1 MITHLEGKLV
11 EKNPTDVVIDCNGV
25 GYFIN
30 ISLHTFS
37 EIPDRENLRLY
48 TYLQVREDSHSLY
61 GFSSK
66 TEREIFKLLISV
78 SGIGANTARTML
90 SSLTPQQV
98 KEGIANENVALIQSV
113 KGIGLKTAQRVIID
127 LKDKV
132 LKVYGIDE
140 LSLIPNNT
148 NKDEALSALDVLG
161 FNKKQSE
168 KVVDRILQTRPDA
181 LVEQIIGS
189 GGSVRPSCLLTG
201 RIASKAA
208 SCRPFHPAHKASNAT
223 LC

>member
-1 MITHLEGKLV
+1 MITHIEGKLV
-11 EKNPTDVVIDCNGV
+11 EKNPTDVVIDCNGI

-48 TYLQVREDSHSLY
+48 TYLQVREDSQSLY

-78 SGIGANTARTML
+78 SGIGANIARTML

-98 KEGIANENVALIQSV
+98 KEGIANGDVALIQSV

-148 NKDEALSALDVLG
+148 HKDEALSALDVLG

-168 KVVDRILQTRPDA
+168 KVVDKILQTQPDA
-181 LVEQIIGS
+181 VVEQIIKEA
-189 GGSVRPSCLLTG
+189 LKNL
-201 RIASKAA
+201 
-208 SCRPFHPAHKASNAT
+208 
-223 LC
+223 

>member
-11 EKNPTDVVIDCNGV
+11 EKNPTDVIIDCNGV

-37 EIPDRENLRLY
+37 QIPDNENLKLY
-48 TYLQVREDSHSLY
+48 TYLQVREDSQSLY

-78 SGIGANTARTML
+78 SGIGANIARTML
-90 SSLTPQQV
+90 SSLTPEQV
-98 KEGIANENVALIQSV
+98 KEGIAIGDVALIQSV
-113 KGIGLKTAQRVIID
+113 KGIGAKTAQRVIID

-140 LSLIPNNT
+140 LSLLPSNT
-148 NKDEALSALDVLG
+148 HKDEALSALDVLG

-168 KVVDRILQTRPDA
+168 KVVDRILQAQPDA
-181 LVEQIIGS
+181 LVEQIIKDA
-189 GGSVRPSCLLTG
+189 LKNL
-201 RIASKAA
+201 
-208 SCRPFHPAHKASNAT
+208 
-223 LC
+223 

>member
-11 EKNPTDVVIDCNGV
+11 EKNPTDIVIDCNGV

-37 EIPDRENLRLY
+37 QIPDREHLKLY

-90 SSLTPQQV
+90 SSLSPEQV
-98 KEGIANENVALIQSV
+98 KEGIASGDVALIQSV

-148 NKDEALSALDVLG
+148 HKDEALSALDVLG

-168 KVVDRILQTRPDA
+168 KVVDRILQAQPDA
-181 LVEQIIGS
+181 LVEQIIKEA
-189 GGSVRPSCLLTG
+189 LKNL
-201 RIASKAA
+201 
-208 SCRPFHPAHKASNAT
+208 
-223 LC
+223 

>member
-1 MITHLEGKLV
+1 MITHIEGKLV

-30 ISLHTFS
+30 ISLHTYS
-37 EIPDRENLRLY
+37 QIPDKEHLRLY
-48 TYLQVREDSHSLY
+48 TYLQVREDSQSLY

-78 SGIGANTARTML
+78 SGIGANIARTML
-90 SSLTPQQV
+90 SSLTPDQV
-98 KEGIANENVALIQSV
+98 KEGIAGGDVGLIQSV
-113 KGIGLKTAQRVIID
+113 KGIGAKTAQRVIID

-132 LKVYGIDE
+132 LKVYGINE

-148 NKDEALSALDVLG
+148 HKEEALSALDVLG

-168 KVVDRILQTRPDA
+168 KVVDRILQVQPDA
-181 LVEQIIGS
+181 LVEQIIKEA
-189 GGSVRPSCLLTG
+189 LKNL
-201 RIASKAA
+201 
-208 SCRPFHPAHKASNAT
+208 
-223 LC
+223 

>member
-11 EKNPTDVVIDCNGV
+11 ENNPTDVVIDCNGV
-25 GYFIN
+25 GYFVN

-37 EIPDRENLRLY
+37 QIPDRENLKLY
-48 TYLQVREDSHSLY
+48 TYLQVREDAHSLY

-66 TEREIFKLLISV
+66 AEREIFKLLISV
-78 SGIGANTARTML
+78 SGIGTNTARTML
-90 SSLTPQQV
+90 SSLTPEQV
-98 KEGIANENVALIQSV
+98 KEGIAGGDVALIQSV
-113 KGIGLKTAQRVIID
+113 KGIGAKTAQRVIID

-168 KVVDRILQTRPDA
+168 KVVDKILQAQPDA
-181 LVEQIIGS
+181 LVEQIIKEA
-189 GGSVRPSCLLTG
+189 LKNL
-201 RIASKAA
+201 
-208 SCRPFHPAHKASNAT
+208 
-223 LC
+223 

>member
-37 EIPDRENLRLY
+37 QIPDRENLKLH

-90 SSLTPQQV
+90 SSLTPEQV
-98 KEGIANENVALIQSV
+98 KEGIATGDVALIQSV
-113 KGIGLKTAQRVIID
+113 KGIGAKTAQRVIID

-168 KVVDRILQTRPDA
+168 KVVDKILQAQPDA
-181 LVEQIIGS
+181 LVEQIIKEA
-189 GGSVRPSCLLTG
+189 LKNL
-201 RIASKAA
+201 
-208 SCRPFHPAHKASNAT
+208 
-223 LC
+223 

>member
-11 EKNPTDVVIDCNGV
+11 EKNPTEVVIDCNGV

-37 EIPDRENLRLY
+37 EIPDKEHLKLY

-90 SSLTPQQV
+90 SSLTPDQV
-98 KEGIANENVALIQSV
+98 KEGIAGGDVSLIQSV
-113 KGIGLKTAQRVIID
+113 KGIGIKTAQRVIID

-148 NKDEALSALDVLG
+148 HKDEALSALDVLG

-168 KVVDRILQTRPDA
+168 KVVDKILQAQPDA
-181 LVEQIIGS
+181 FVEQIIKEA
-189 GGSVRPSCLLTG
+189 LKNL
-201 RIASKAA
+201 
-208 SCRPFHPAHKASNAT
+208 
-223 LC
+223 

>member
-1 MITHLEGKLV
+1 V

-37 EIPDRENLRLY
+37 QIPDRENLKLH

-90 SSLTPQQV
+90 SSLTPEQV
-98 KEGIANENVALIQSV
+98 KEGIATGDVALIQSV
-113 KGIGLKTAQRVIID
+113 KGIGAKTAQRVIID

-168 KVVDRILQTRPDA
+168 KVVDKILQAQPDA
-181 LVEQIIGS
+181 LVEQIIKEA
-189 GGSVRPSCLLTG
+189 LKNL
-201 RIASKAA
+201 
-208 SCRPFHPAHKASNAT
+208 
-223 LC
+223 

>member
-37 EIPDRENLRLY
+37 QIPDKEHLKLH

-90 SSLTPQQV
+90 SSLTPEQV
-98 KEGIANENVALIQSV
+98 KEGIASGDVALIQSV
-113 KGIGLKTAQRVIID
+113 KGIGAKTAQRVIID

-168 KVVDRILQTRPDA
+168 KVVDRILKAQPDA
-181 LVEQIIGS
+181 LVEQIIKEA
-189 GGSVRPSCLLTG
+189 LKNL
-201 RIASKAA
+201 
-208 SCRPFHPAHKASNAT
+208 
-223 LC
+223 

>member
-37 EIPDRENLRLY
+37 QIPDGENLRLY
-48 TYLQVREDSHSLY
+48 TYLQVREDSQTLY

-78 SGIGANTARTML
+78 SGIGANIARTML
-90 SSLTPQQV
+90 SSLTPEQV
-98 KEGIANENVALIQSV
+98 KEGIASGDVSLIQSI

-148 NKDEALSALDVLG
+148 HKDEALSALDVLG

-168 KVVDRILQTRPDA
+168 KVVERILKAQPDA
-181 LVEQIIGS
+181 QVEQIIKEA
-189 GGSVRPSCLLTG
+189 LKNL
-201 RIASKAA
+201 
-208 SCRPFHPAHKASNAT
+208 
-223 LC
+223 

>member
-1 MITHLEGKLV
+1 MITQIEGKLV

-37 EIPDRENLRLY
+37 QIPDKEHLRLY

-61 GFSSK
+61 GFSSR

-78 SGIGANTARTML
+78 SGIGANIARTML
-90 SSLTPQQV
+90 SSLTPDQV
-98 KEGIANENVALIQSV
+98 KDGIAGGDVALIQSV
-113 KGIGLKTAQRVIID
+113 KGIGAKTAQRVIID

-140 LSLIPNNT
+140 LSLKPNNT
-148 NKDEALSALDVLG
+148 HKDEALSALDVLG

-168 KVVDRILQTRPDA
+168 KVVDRILQAQPEA
-181 LVEQIIGS
+181 LVEQIIKEA
-189 GGSVRPSCLLTG
+189 LKNL
-201 RIASKAA
+201 
-208 SCRPFHPAHKASNAT
+208 
-223 LC
+223 